1 MQRIKDIQTP
11 KTLDQFRV
19 NLKKFCLGSKNNI
32 FIFNKSDGKDYKVD
46 VEKISKISDVINLI
60 ETQKNNK
67 LFSLYLKINTKGC
80 LLYTSDAADE

>member
-60 ETQKNNK
+60 ETQSKQSI
-67 LFSLYLKINTKGC
+67 FSGRC
-80 LLYTSDAADE
+80 